1 MKNTKKYHISKTAPK
16 SNRKIIETEAQSITK
31 AHFPIVAHALHIE
44 VAWVQ
49 TSTLNNKMM
58 RLVFVFIPTLRCGV
72 FSLFLHCFVVFFHY
86 SYIVLWCFFIIPT
99 LRCGVFSLF
108 LHCVVVF
115 FHYSYIVLWCFSLF
129 LHCVVVFFFI
139 LTLCCGVF
147 VFIPTL
153 CCDVF
158 LYSYIVLWCFSLL
171 TNYTYILFLQCF
183 MAHSFT

>member
-16 SNRKIIETEAQSITK
+16 SYRKIIETEAQSITK

-44 VAWVQ
+44 VTWVQ

-86 SYIVLWCFFIIPT
+86 SYIVLWCF
-99 LRCGVFSLF
+99 SLF

-115 FHYSYIVLWCFSLF
+115 FLFLHCVVVFFLF

-139 LTLCCGVF
+139 DELHVHFILTVLYGAF
-147 VFIPTL
+147 FYITHFILT
-153 CCDVF
+153 CF
-158 LYSYIVLWCFSLL
+158 NTTIWYIYIQYHFPLL
-171 TNYTYILFLQCF
+171 
-183 MAHSFT
+183 S